1 MATTAFIYLFFSSL
15 GSLPRPRWV
24 VGHLLLVRGQQAAI
38 CWPAGP
44 QRIGKAG
51 GGGGTPPARPSF
63 SSRWQGQQRLCTF
76 SRGCL
81 FTGCAANWVPFSL
94 RREF

>member
-51 GGGGTPPARPSF
+51 GGGGTIQQPVAR
-63 SSRWQGQQRLCTF
+63 T
-76 SRGCL
+76 
-81 FTGCAANWVPFSL
+81 AAVVYILEGLPLYRVRCELGSV
-94 RREF
+94 